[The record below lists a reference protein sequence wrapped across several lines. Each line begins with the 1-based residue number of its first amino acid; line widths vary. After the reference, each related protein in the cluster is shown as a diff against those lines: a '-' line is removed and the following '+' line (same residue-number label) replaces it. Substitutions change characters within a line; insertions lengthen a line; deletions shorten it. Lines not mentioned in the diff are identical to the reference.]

1 MPNGWSLDVEKSK
14 SSMFFRQV
22 KMWICALSE
31 VRATISERTI
41 IMSLASRPKPTSR
54 VSSQRLP
61 PPSLFQGPPS
71 RNESSNSLH
80 GLVPG
85 NQGPA
90 SAQRPGLQRSRS
102 RMSTISPSGNRN
114 LSPFL
119 SRTQSPRETDSAE
132 IQWQEMQNTLG
143 EVELSAFKG
152 EHVFGEE
159 HSRALEELRLKQL
172 KLAQTW
178 TRNEADEVDEN
189 ESRDTNGQSDQKSS
203 GVHRDH
209 GSTTTI
215 DGAATYKALEAET
228 EKDLQQAR
236 KRRLANDQYFDRVNN
251 GVLDVVASLEEVAQA
266 MRTVRKESEDIWN
279 DTASESLNVT
289 GDSTTG

>member
-1 MPNGWSLDVEKSK
+1 
-14 SSMFFRQV
+14 
-22 KMWICALSE
+22 
-31 VRATISERTI
+31 
-41 IMSLASRPKPTSR
+41 MSLSPRPQPTSR
-54 VSSQRLP
+54 LSSQRLP

-71 RNESSNSLH
+71 RNESSASLH
-80 GLVPG
+80 VGLSPG

-90 SAQRPGLQRSRS
+90 SAQRPGVQRSRS
-102 RMSTISPSGNRN
+102 RMSGLSPNGNRS

-132 IQWQEMQNTLG
+132 ILWQEMQNTLG

-159 HSRALEELRLKQL
+159 HSRALEDLRLKQL

-189 ESRDTNGQSDQKSS
+189 ENKETNGPSDSKTQKPS
-203 GVHRDH
+203 GVPHDN
-209 GSTTTI
+209 GATTTT

-251 GVLDVVASLEEVAQA
+251 SVLDVVASLEEVAQA
-266 MRTVRKESEDIWN
+266 MRAVRKESEDIWN

-289 GDSTTG
+289 ADSATG

>member
-1 MPNGWSLDVEKSK
+1 
-14 SSMFFRQV
+14 
-22 KMWICALSE
+22 
-31 VRATISERTI
+31 
-41 IMSLASRPKPTSR
+41 MSLAPRPKPASR
-54 VSSQRLP
+54 ISSQRLP

-71 RNESSNSLH
+71 RNESSASVH
-80 GLVPG
+80 VGLLPG
-85 NQGPA
+85 NQDPA
-90 SAQRPGLQRSRS
+90 SAQRPGVQRARS
-102 RMSTISPSGNRN
+102 RMSGLSPNGNRS

-132 IQWQEMQNTLG
+132 ILWQEMQNTLG

-189 ESRDTNGQSDQKSS
+189 ESKETNSPSDTKSQKASTVPHDNG
-203 GVHRDH
+203 
-209 GSTTTI
+209 TTTTT
-215 DGAATYKALEAET
+215 DGAASYKALEAET

-266 MRTVRKESEDIWN
+266 MRAVRKESEDIWN

-289 GDSTTG
+289 ADSITG

>member
-1 MPNGWSLDVEKSK
+1 MSGLSPNG
-14 SSMFFRQV
+14 
-22 KMWICALSE
+22 
-31 VRATISERTI
+31 
-41 IMSLASRPKPTSR
+41 
-54 VSSQRLP
+54 
-61 PPSLFQGPPS
+61 
-71 RNESSNSLH
+71 N
-80 GLVPG
+80 
-85 NQGPA
+85 
-90 SAQRPGLQRSRS
+90 RS
-102 RMSTISPSGNRN
+102 

-132 IQWQEMQNTLG
+132 ILWQEMQNTLG

-189 ESRDTNGQSDQKSS
+189 ESKETNDLSDAKTQKPNNAPHDN
-203 GVHRDH
+203 G
-209 GSTTTI
+209 GTTTT

-266 MRTVRKESEDIWN
+266 MRAVRKESEDIWN

-289 GDSTTG
+289 ADSTTG

>member
-1 MPNGWSLDVEKSK
+1 LSGLSPNG
-14 SSMFFRQV
+14 
-22 KMWICALSE
+22 
-31 VRATISERTI
+31 
-41 IMSLASRPKPTSR
+41 
-54 VSSQRLP
+54 
-61 PPSLFQGPPS
+61 
-71 RNESSNSLH
+71 N
-80 GLVPG
+80 
-85 NQGPA
+85 
-90 SAQRPGLQRSRS
+90 RS
-102 RMSTISPSGNRN
+102 

-132 IQWQEMQNTLG
+132 ILWQEMQNTLG

-189 ESRDTNGQSDQKSS
+189 EGKETNGPSNSKTQKPSNVPHDN
-203 GVHRDH
+203 GA
-209 GSTTTI
+209 TTTTTTTT

-251 GVLDVVASLEEVAQA
+251 SVLDVVASLEEVAQA
-266 MRTVRKESEDIWN
+266 MRAVRKESEDIWN

-289 GDSTTG
+289 ADSATG

>member
-1 MPNGWSLDVEKSK
+1 
-14 SSMFFRQV
+14 
-22 KMWICALSE
+22 
-31 VRATISERTI
+31 
-41 IMSLASRPKPTSR
+41 
-54 VSSQRLP
+54 
-61 PPSLFQGPPS
+61 
-71 RNESSNSLH
+71 
-80 GLVPG
+80 
-85 NQGPA
+85 
-90 SAQRPGLQRSRS
+90 
-102 RMSTISPSGNRN
+102 
-114 LSPFL
+114 
-119 SRTQSPRETDSAE
+119 
-132 IQWQEMQNTLG
+132 MQNTLG

-189 ESRDTNGQSDQKSS
+189 ESKETNGLSDAKTQKQNNASHDN
-203 GVHRDH
+203 G
-209 GSTTTI
+209 GTTTT

-266 MRTVRKESEDIWN
+266 MRAVRKESEDIWN

-289 GDSTTG
+289 ADSTTG

>member
-1 MPNGWSLDVEKSK
+1 
-14 SSMFFRQV
+14 
-22 KMWICALSE
+22 
-31 VRATISERTI
+31 
-41 IMSLASRPKPTSR
+41 
-54 VSSQRLP
+54 
-61 PPSLFQGPPS
+61 
-71 RNESSNSLH
+71 
-80 GLVPG
+80 
-85 NQGPA
+85 
-90 SAQRPGLQRSRS
+90 
-102 RMSTISPSGNRN
+102 
-114 LSPFL
+114 
-119 SRTQSPRETDSAE
+119 
-132 IQWQEMQNTLG
+132 MQNTLG

-159 HSRALEELRLKQL
+159 HSRALEELRVKQL

-189 ESRDTNGQSDQKSS
+189 ESKETNGPSDAKTQKPNNVPHEN
-203 GVHRDH
+203 G
-209 GSTTTI
+209 GATAT

-266 MRTVRKESEDIWN
+266 MRAVRKESEDIWN

-289 GDSTTG
+289 ADSTTG

>member
-1 MPNGWSLDVEKSK
+1 
-14 SSMFFRQV
+14 
-22 KMWICALSE
+22 
-31 VRATISERTI
+31 
-41 IMSLASRPKPTSR
+41 
-54 VSSQRLP
+54 
-61 PPSLFQGPPS
+61 
-71 RNESSNSLH
+71 
-80 GLVPG
+80 
-85 NQGPA
+85 
-90 SAQRPGLQRSRS
+90 
-102 RMSTISPSGNRN
+102 
-114 LSPFL
+114 
-119 SRTQSPRETDSAE
+119 
-132 IQWQEMQNTLG
+132 MQNTLG

-189 ESRDTNGQSDQKSS
+189 ESKETNGASDSKTQKANNVPHDN
-203 GVHRDH
+203 GA
-209 GSTTTI
+209 TTT

-251 GVLDVVASLEEVAQA
+251 SVLDVVASLEEVAQA
-266 MRTVRKESEDIWN
+266 MRAVRKESEDIWN

-289 GDSTTG
+289 ADSTTG

>member
-1 MPNGWSLDVEKSK
+1 
-14 SSMFFRQV
+14 
-22 KMWICALSE
+22 
-31 VRATISERTI
+31 
-41 IMSLASRPKPTSR
+41 
-54 VSSQRLP
+54 
-61 PPSLFQGPPS
+61 
-71 RNESSNSLH
+71 
-80 GLVPG
+80 
-85 NQGPA
+85 
-90 SAQRPGLQRSRS
+90 
-102 RMSTISPSGNRN
+102 
-114 LSPFL
+114 
-119 SRTQSPRETDSAE
+119 
-132 IQWQEMQNTLG
+132 MQNTLG

-189 ESRDTNGQSDQKSS
+189 ESKETNGPSDSKTQKPSS
-203 GVHRDH
+203 VPHDH
-209 GSTTTI
+209 GATTTT

-251 GVLDVVASLEEVAQA
+251 SVLDVVARLEEVAQA
-266 MRTVRKESEDIWN
+266 MRAVRKESEDIWN

-289 GDSTTG
+289 ADSATG

>member
-1 MPNGWSLDVEKSK
+1 
-14 SSMFFRQV
+14 
-22 KMWICALSE
+22 
-31 VRATISERTI
+31 
-41 IMSLASRPKPTSR
+41 MSLAPRPKPASR
-54 VSSQRLP
+54 LSSQRLP

-71 RNESSNSLH
+71 RNESSGSLQV
-80 GLVPG
+80 GLLPG

-90 SAQRPGLQRSRS
+90 SVQRPGVQRSRS
-102 RMSTISPSGNRN
+102 RMSGLSPNGNRS

-132 IQWQEMQNTLG
+132 ILWQEMQNTLG

-178 TRNEADEVDEN
+178 TRNEADEVDET
-189 ESRDTNGQSDQKSS
+189 ESKETNGLSDAKTQKPNNAPHDN
-203 GVHRDH
+203 G
-209 GSTTTI
+209 GTATT

-266 MRTVRKESEDIWN
+266 MRAVRKESEDIWN

-289 GDSTTG
+289 ADSTTG

>member
-1 MPNGWSLDVEKSK
+1 
-14 SSMFFRQV
+14 
-22 KMWICALSE
+22 
-31 VRATISERTI
+31 
-41 IMSLASRPKPTSR
+41 MSLSPRPKPTSR
-54 VSSQRLP
+54 LSAQRLP

-71 RNESSNSLH
+71 RNESSVSLQV
-80 GLVPG
+80 GLLPG

-90 SAQRPGLQRSRS
+90 SAQRPGLQRSRT
-102 RMSTISPSGNRN
+102 RMSGLSPNGNRS

-132 IQWQEMQNTLG
+132 ILWQEMQNTLG
-143 EVELSAFKG
+143 EVELSATKG

-159 HSRALEELRLKQL
+159 HSSALEELRLKQL

-189 ESRDTNGQSDQKSS
+189 ESKETNDQSDSKTPKPS
-203 GVHRDH
+203 GVPHDN
-209 GSTTTI
+209 GAATTTT
-215 DGAATYKALEAET
+215 DGTATYKALEAET

-251 GVLDVVASLEEVAQA
+251 GVLDVVASLEEVARA
-266 MRTVRKESEDIWN
+266 MRAVRKESEDIWN
-279 DTASESLNVT
+279 DTASESLNAT
-289 GDSTTG
+289 SDSTTG